1 VPEREAIE
9 GTYVFTGERS
19 QQGYRLNRLSMTLTR
34 KENRERF
41 LADEETYMREM
52 GLTDEERALVRRRDW
67 GEIIRKGGNIYLIL
81 KIAGTVGS
89 NLLEMG
95 AQMRGETLQ
104 AFLAGRPGAK
114 APVRRS

>member
-1 VPEREAIE
+1 VPDREALE

-19 QQGYRLNRLSMTLTR
+19 QEGYRLNRLSMTLTR
-34 KENRERF
+34 KENREKF
-41 LADEETYMREM
+41 LKDEEGYMKEM
-52 GLTDEERALVRRRDW
+52 GLTREERDLVRRRDW
-67 GEIIRKGGNIYLIL
+67 REIIRKGGNIYLIL

-104 AFLAGRPGAK
+104 AFMASRPGPK
-114 APVRRS
+114 APVRRG